1 MTTVHLLEPDSLHR
15 GKGRK
20 IQPGQKIHASV
31 AFSPSEY
38 RPKAVL
44 PKRESP
50 PSWKGL
56 IQLNGDTQFKY
67 PKDWEVWLDMDIF
80 DPTAAQTVISNLES
94 ETVNILTSVHRL
106 TVMTQSGTSFT
117 WSEMA
122 WVSATDIRNSDGGC
136 SALRGVAN
144 AAKRV
149 FSVLQRDKIK
159 GEVERQVEILN
170 ALIMFA
176 TDIPG

>member
-1 MTTVHLLEPDSLHR
+1 MTTVHLLDPDSLHR
-15 GKGRK
+15 GRGRK

-38 RPKAVL
+38 RPKAKL
-44 PKRESP
+44 PKRGSP
-50 PSWKGL
+50 PNWEGL

-67 PKDWEVWLDMDIF
+67 PKDWENWLDMDIF
-80 DPTAAQTVISNLES
+80 DLTTAQTVISNLES
-94 ETVNILTSVHRL
+94 SSVNPLMSVHRL

-117 WSEMA
+117 LPVMA
-122 WVSATDIRNSDGGC
+122 QFFATDIRNSDGGR
-136 SALRGVAN
+136 SALRGVTN

-149 FSVLQRDKIK
+149 FGVLQRDKIK

-170 ALIMFA
+170 ALITFA